1 VERIVVAKEK
11 KRERKREKKKKKFF
25 FFSPCVIITSNSLPL
40 FSLLSLLFSLLSLY
54 PPTHPLSSTGHV
66 DHGKTTLTAA
76 ITRYL
81 ASKGGAKFKAYD
93 QIDKTKEER
102 ERGITISASHVE
114 YESATRHYSH
124 IDCPGHQN
132 YIKNMIVGA
141 AQMDSAILVVAATN
155 GAQEQTREH
164 LLLAREVGIQDI
176 VVFLNKLDGLENEPD
191 LVEMAEDEVRGLL
204 TFYGFKGDKA
214 PVIRGSARLALE
226 EEKPSDL
233 GTGSME
239 RLVAALDSY
248 LKIPERKVNEPF
260 MMPIE
265 DVFSISGRGTVV
277 TGKIEQGRL
286 KIGDEVETI
295 GMTGGAI
302 KPLKSLVTGIEM
314 FNKSMDTAEAGENVG
329 ALLRGIKRGDVCRGQ
344 VLAVPG
350 KYKAYQRF
358 TGRAYILKEDE
369 GGRKHAIYSK
379 YMPQFFLR
387 SANVT
392 GSITL
397 EGIGADGKERPT
409 MLTPGDTGEFDVQLM
424 YPVAIQEGQRF
435 TFREGKSTIG
445 GELIH
450 SFICCVFA
458 VADFFSSCCFCF
470 SQRAWS

>member
-1 VERIVVAKEK
+1 
-11 KRERKREKKKKKFF
+11 
-25 FFSPCVIITSNSLPL
+25 
-40 FSLLSLLFSLLSLY
+40 
-54 PPTHPLSSTGHV
+54 
-66 DHGKTTLTAA
+66 
-76 ITRYL
+76 L

-114 YESATRHYSH
+114 YETANRHYSH

-164 LLLAREVGIQDI
+164 LLLAREVGINDI

-204 TFYGFKGDKA
+204 TFYGFKGDVA

-226 EEKPSDL
+226 EEKPSEL
-233 GTGSME
+233 GAGSME
-239 RLVAALDSY
+239 KLVNALDTY
-248 LKIPERKVNEPF
+248 LKIPPRKTDEPF

-286 KIGDEVETI
+286 KIGDEVETV

-302 KPLKSLVTGIEM
+302 KPIKVQCTGIEM
-314 FNKSMDTAEAGENVG
+314 FNKAMESGEAGENVG
-329 ALLRGIKRGDVCRGQ
+329 ALLRGVKRGDVCRGQ

-350 KYKAYQRF
+350 KFKAYSRF
-358 TGRAYILKEDE
+358 TVRAYILKEDE

-397 EGIGADGKERPT
+397 EGIGSDGKERAT
-409 MLTPGDTGEFDVQLM
+409 MLMPGDTGEFDVSLM
-424 YPVAIQEGQRF
+424 HPVALSVGQRM
-435 TFREGKSTIG
+435 TIREGGQT
-445 GELIH
+445 
-450 SFICCVFA
+450 V
-458 VADFFSSCCFCF
+458 SCGVI
-470 SQRAWS
+470 QKLLD